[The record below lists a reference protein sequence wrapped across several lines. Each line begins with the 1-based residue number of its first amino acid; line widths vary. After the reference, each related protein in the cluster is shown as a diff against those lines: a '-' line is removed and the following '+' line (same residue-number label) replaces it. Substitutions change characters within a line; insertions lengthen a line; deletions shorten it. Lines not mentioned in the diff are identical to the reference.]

1 MDRKINNILDDVL
14 AIFPTD
20 TYNEILLNADYEK
33 LHNRHCLINFSGDA
47 NRMTV
52 DLEAAGKY
60 LITRADT
67 VRIKSLGIEGSITA
81 NIVSLRVPCNAKIEA
96 KRNLLL
102 QCKELDLKNVTAHC
116 METMAY
122 SMEAM
127 GTSYLT
133 NAKCSLIKVCNSC
146 ELVDCDIGV
155 VTVADDCQTNDIV
168 VDVTKSKVREVEF
181 LSVATVLGLENK
193 RISYNGYTV
202 SDMARIM
209 ESHKL
214 LTITTTQSMKNR
226 FMSHIENSYKNYPF
240 LIENIDSIRI
250 FI

>member
-33 LHNRHCLINFSGDA
+33 LHDRHCLINFSGDA

-52 DLEAAGKY
+52 DLDAAGKY
-60 LITRADT
+60 SITRADT

-102 QCKELDLKNVTAHC
+102 QYKELDLKNVTAHC
-116 METMAY
+116 MET
-122 SMEAM
+122 M

-146 ELVDCDIGV
+146 ELVDCEIGV
-155 VTVADDCQTNDIV
+155 VTVADDYQSTDIV
-168 VDVTKSKVREVEF
+168 VDVTKSTVRDVEF

-202 SDMARIM
+202 SDMAKIM

-226 FMSHIENSYKNYPF
+226 FMSHIENSYKDYPF

>member
-33 LHNRHCLINFSGDA
+33 LHRGHCLINFSGDA

-52 DLEAAGKY
+52 DLDAAGKY

-67 VRIKSLGIEGSITA
+67 VRIKSEGIEGSITA
-81 NIVSLRVPCNAKIEA
+81 NIVSLQSQCNAKIEA
-96 KRNLLL
+96 KRNLFLKY
-102 QCKELDLKNVTAHC
+102 KELDLKNVTAHC
-116 METMAY
+116 METR
-122 SMEAM
+122 

-168 VDVTKSKVREVEF
+168 VDVTKSKVRDVEF

-202 SDMARIM
+202 SDMAKIM

-214 LTITTTQSMKNR
+214 LTITTTQFMKNR
-226 FMSHIENSYKNYPF
+226 FMSHIENSYKDYPF